1 MYLIDLLFIDIPE
14 FIVIFLLISI
24 LVNNKFKTNQLIC
37 STVVYSIITIIKYT
51 TGTSLGSTIQGL
63 TICMSIYLMTN
74 IRFVNICIATITS
87 LVIRFML
94 DVIAL
99 IIINNMGIKLE
110 VILNNKLYK
119 IIVCHICLITLYGIY
134 IIIKKYKE
142 KHQVEINKKIKNI
155 SLYINKNIES
165 IIVSSSILV
174 LLVITIILLDLENN
188 KDKNLGSSN
197 LIAIYLFFSLI
208 ILIIGLI
215 LTIINHNK
223 QKILSKL
230 ENNLMQTN
238 LNQMKETVDLLRIQ
252 KHDYMNHLQ
261 VILMQVTN
269 GKNEDAKNYI
279 LSIANENSNSI
290 IYFNTGNSYIDA
302 VLNTKKRRASKY
314 NIELTACIDSLLE
327 KIELSDSE
335 LTSILLNIVDNSI
348 DELKKFN
355 RDYKYIHVDTY
366 KEDDFYNISIK
377 NNGSKIEDI
386 NKIFELGY
394 SSKGKDRGYGLYHIK
409 KILESYNCTLDIY
422 SDEIETEFIIKI
434 PEIKNIVI

>member
-24 LVNNKFKTNQLIC
+24 LVNNKFTTNQLIW
-37 STVVYSIITIIKYT
+37 STVIYSIITIIKYT

-63 TICMSIYLMTN
+63 TICISIYIMTN

-269 GKNEDAKNYI
+269 GKMKMQKT
-279 LSIANENSNSI
+279 
-290 IYFNTGNSYIDA
+290 IY
-302 VLNTKKRRASKY
+302 
-314 NIELTACIDSLLE
+314 
-327 KIELSDSE
+327 
-335 LTSILLNIVDNSI
+335 
-348 DELKKFN
+348 
-355 RDYKYIHVDTY
+355 
-366 KEDDFYNISIK
+366 
-377 NNGSKIEDI
+377 
-386 NKIFELGY
+386 
-394 SSKGKDRGYGLYHIK
+394 
-409 KILESYNCTLDIY
+409 
-422 SDEIETEFIIKI
+422 
-434 PEIKNIVI
+434 